1 MPRLVLSMLSL
12 ATLAS
17 CAQWPQLM
25 GEYKDRLTYSDI
37 LQIRALVRQ
46 RPELR
51 PIFRICMFWPDRAL
65 VDTGTPVNT
74 RDIITSFMAR
84 KKGSGWIIDESSIE
98 THEAIITSD
107 ARSILSPDLT
117 NRCSQPLAVPM
128 SSIQVTS
135 TLNSAAKL
143 APASGG

>member
-1 MPRLVLSMLSL
+1 MLSL

-37 LQIRALVRQ
+37 SQIRALVRQ

-65 VDTGTPVNT
+65 VDTGTPLNT
-74 RDIITSFMAR
+74 GDIITSFIAL

-98 THEAIITSD
+98 KHEAIITSD
-107 ARSILSPDLT
+107 ARSILFPDLT
-117 NRCSQPLAVPM
+117 KRCSQPLAVPM
-128 SSIQVTS
+128 TSFSITS
-135 TLNSAAKL
+135 TLNSVAAL
-143 APASGG
+143 VAASGG

>member
-1 MPRLVLSMLSL
+1 MLSL

-37 LQIRALVRQ
+37 SQIRDLVRQ

-51 PIFRICMFWPDRAL
+51 PIFRVCMFWPDRAL

-74 RDIITSFMAR
+74 GDIITSFIAR
-84 KKGSGWIIDESSIE
+84 KKGSRWIIDESSIE
-98 THEAIITSD
+98 KHEAIITSD
-107 ARSILSPDLT
+107 LT
-117 NRCSQPLAVPM
+117 KRCSQPLAVPM
-128 SSIQVTS
+128 TRFSMTS
-135 TLNSAAKL
+135 TLNSVAAL
-143 APASGG
+143 APASGD